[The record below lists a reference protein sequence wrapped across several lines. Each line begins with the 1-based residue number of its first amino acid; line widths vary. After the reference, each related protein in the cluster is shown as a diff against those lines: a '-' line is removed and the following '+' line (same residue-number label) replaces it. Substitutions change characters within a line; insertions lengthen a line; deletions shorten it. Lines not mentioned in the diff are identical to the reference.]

1 MVNSSGCE
9 MSGQI
14 SAPGHLTADLRNL
27 LASDFLIV
35 RWRRQSYLTQL
46 AVRKPREHKAWR
58 QQTLINHYKLCRVR
72 ESLSNSQLG
81 TERSPLRLALSHLQ
95 TLLKTWKE
103 KEGRRGRRKGGR
115 GRERQRETGTDTE
128 KYPWSPST
136 VMELPTVPLT
146 PPALTAQGC
155 PEGHVPRL
163 KRRTEACRGAPDQ
176 PGRRQRPSQG
186 GPGYA
191 RDPGR
196 NKPARPPGPHTSSFR
211 ERLDTFF
218 SILAAVFSAP
228 RPFFSFLPFL
238 PIALGPRRLLNR
250 L

>member
-1 MVNSSGCE
+1 MNALGRKGTGYVVNSSGCE

-103 KEGRRGRRKGGR
+103 KEG
-115 GRERQRETGTDTE
+115 THI
-128 KYPWSPST
+128 P
-136 VMELPTVPLT
+136 
-146 PPALTAQGC
+146 
-155 PEGHVPRL
+155 
-163 KRRTEACRGAPDQ
+163 KR
-176 PGRRQRPSQG
+176 
-186 GPGYA
+186 
-191 RDPGR
+191 
-196 NKPARPPGPHTSSFR
+196 
-211 ERLDTFF
+211 
-218 SILAAVFSAP
+218 ILH
-228 RPFFSFLPFL
+228 
-238 PIALGPRRLLNR
+238 
-250 L
+250 